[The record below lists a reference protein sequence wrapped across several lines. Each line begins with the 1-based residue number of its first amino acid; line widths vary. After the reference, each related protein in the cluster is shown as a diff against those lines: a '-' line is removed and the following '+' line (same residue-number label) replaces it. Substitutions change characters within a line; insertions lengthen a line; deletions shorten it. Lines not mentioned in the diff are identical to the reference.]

1 MRNYFDK
8 DNLIHIFD
16 FFLIWRAVLLF
27 LIKNLFMIN
36 NNNQSHQN
44 LNDKEHIIYISESFM
59 ISLKYEKSLQNIYY
73 Q

>member
-1 MRNYFDK
+1 MRNYFDE

-16 FFLIWRAVLLF
+16 FLIWHAVLLF
-27 LIKNLFMIN
+27 VLKSLFIVN

-44 LNDKEHIIYISESFM
+44 LNDKEHISYISESFM
-59 ISLKYEKSLQNIYY
+59 ISLKYKKSLQNIYY